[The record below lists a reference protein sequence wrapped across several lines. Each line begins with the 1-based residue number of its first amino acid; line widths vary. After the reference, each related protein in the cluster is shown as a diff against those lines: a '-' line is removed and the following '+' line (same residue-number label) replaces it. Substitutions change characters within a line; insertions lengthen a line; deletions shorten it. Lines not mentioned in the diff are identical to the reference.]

1 MRLSANKSQSKYSF
15 LRPISYIYYLL
26 PSFKIIFDLSLFP
39 LKMKIEIC
47 SLLAVVLLM
56 ACPCFSQGTFTY
68 HDDSYEFVLKLDTV
82 GSIDHC
88 SVKEIKIRSLNS
100 KQTMQTI
107 IPPDNIHYCRSEM
120 GWIFI
125 VEDMNFDGKNDFR
138 LMELLQAGPNT
149 PYIYWL
155 HESGKFNL
163 ASDTTLQQVTSPE
176 FDKINKIVSSF
187 WRNGCC
193 EHGQDFYRYE
203 KTGLVLYER
212 RVIGHDENDK
222 EYTEVWTLKDG
233 VLRKQ

>member
-1 MRLSANKSQSKYSF
+1 MSANKSQSKYS

-26 PSFKIIFDLSLFP
+26 PTFKIIFDLSLFP

-47 SLLAVVLLM
+47 SLLAVVMLV
-56 ACPCFSQGTFTY
+56 ACPGFSQGTFTFQ
-68 HDDSYEFVLKLDTV
+68 DNSYEFELRVDTV
-82 GSIDHC
+82 GSVDDC
-88 SVKEIKIRSLNS
+88 YVKEIKIRLLTS
-100 KQTMQTI
+100 KRTIQTI
-107 IPPDNIHYCRSEM
+107 VPPDNVHFCRSEKA
-120 GWIFI
+120 WIFI
-125 VEDMNFDGKNDFR
+125 IEDMNFDGKNDFR
-138 LMELLQAGPNT
+138 LMEFLPASPNV
-149 PYIYWL
+149 PYIYWF
-155 HESGKFNL
+155 HESGKFRL
-163 ASDTTLQQVTSPE
+163 DTTLRQVTSPE
-176 FDKINKIVSSF
+176 FDKVNKIVTSF